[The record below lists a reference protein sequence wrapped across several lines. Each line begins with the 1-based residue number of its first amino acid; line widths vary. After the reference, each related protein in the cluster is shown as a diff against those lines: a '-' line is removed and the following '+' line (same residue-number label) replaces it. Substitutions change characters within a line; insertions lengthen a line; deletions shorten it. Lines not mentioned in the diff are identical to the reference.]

1 MDLAVVVSD
10 LEEARAV
17 EVMEGEVVLAWAV
30 VVLVLENFGP
40 KKSHG
45 SIFQY
50 SSLVRL
56 LLQEVHAQWVG

>member
-17 EVMEGEVVLAWAV
+17 EVMEGEVVLVWA

-56 LLQEVHAQWVG
+56 LLQEVHAQLVG